1 VREDVSSLV
10 TNALPYG
17 WASASA
23 EITMSANQSDETP
36 ANITTDAESQEYGAQ
51 HGQNVEGQDT
61 GSSAPDASA
70 AEEGEGAGAHS

>member
-1 VREDVSSLV
+1 
-10 TNALPYG
+10 
-17 WASASA
+17 
-23 EITMSANQSDETP
+23 MSTDNSEEAP

-70 AEEGEGAGAHS
+70 AEEVDGPAETGAGAHG

>member
-1 VREDVSSLV
+1 
-10 TNALPYG
+10 
-17 WASASA
+17 
-23 EITMSANQSDETP
+23 MSTDKSEETP

-70 AEEGEGAGAHS
+70 DDEGEGTAETGGGTRAYS